1 MKNQGR
7 SNKQVEGNYKIIGS
21 VLIAFAV
28 GMVIGIFYEIGK
40 EYGIW

>member
-21 VLIAFAV
+21 VLTAFS
-28 GMVIGIFYEIGK
+28 IGILIGIVYGIGK
-40 EYGIW
+40 EYAIW